1 MVNVLFHGGCDRLVK
16 ADMLDSLVKAAGG
29 KNVVVEKIDAAP
41 HMGCYFY
48 APQRYME
55 KALAAIG
62 AENR

>member
-1 MVNVLFHGGCDRLVK
+1 
-16 ADMLDSLVKAAGG
+16 MLDSLVKAAGG

-55 KALAAIG
+55 KALAAIS